1 MHFHRQGAPAHTG
14 RCLKVALLHQ
24 QGNNRTADRT
34 KAMTNTRKNNFM
46 PLFAIATWF
55 AAFAFVMIRFA

>member
-1 MHFHRQGAPAHTG
+1 
-14 RCLKVALLHQ
+14 
-24 QGNNRTADRT
+24 
-34 KAMTNTRKNNFM
+34 MTSTRKNNFM